1 MDNYQAIM
9 KMNRRQL
16 EVFLNDVYC
25 AGLNDGM
32 FAMRLSE
39 DEAVEIL
46 DNNPFD
52 EKWLL
57 DSAEKAL
64 VQDVLEDED
73 RYLLDAL
80 TKAVLRNAG
89 IDKYEN
95 GSSGNTVIF

>member
-1 MDNYQAIM
+1 MDNYQAIV
-9 KMNRRQL
+9 KMNRQQL

-32 FAMRLSE
+32 FAMRQPE
-39 DEAVEIL
+39 DVAVEIL

-52 EKWLL
+52 KKWLS

-64 VQDVLEDED
+64 VQDTLECED

-80 TKAVLRNAG
+80 TNAVLRNAG

-95 GSSGNTVIF
+95 GPSGNTVIF